1 MKRQSIARSAGWV
14 VVVVFCMG
22 FLASPAAGQYLT
34 RSGSA
39 QVEEVDR
46 GSTKTFGDIRCP
58 DSGCVDPNDW

>member
-1 MKRQSIARSAGWV
+1 MKRQWIARSAGLV
-14 VVVVFCMG
+14 LVFVFCMG
-22 FLASPAAGQYLT
+22 WLASPATGQYT

-46 GSTKTFGDIRCP
+46 GSAKTFGDIRCP